1 MAKGAEPIER
11 IINGAFVSLI
21 SIDSAFFVYKRKDL
35 KMILREARFLSNVT
49 QVELAFATG
58 INQARLSQIERGF
71 RKPSDDEKRRITKAL
86 RKKKNEIEY
95 PEAKLDSSKLRV
107 RS

>member
-1 MAKGAEPIER
+1 LTS
-11 IINGAFVSLI
+11 INA
-21 SIDSAFFVYKRKDL
+21 AFFLPKRKEF
-35 KMILREARFLSNVT
+35 KMILREARFVLNVT

-71 RKPSDDEKRRITKAL
+71 RKPSDDEKRRIAKAL

-107 RS
+107 RAS